1 MALPRT
7 TEEMPRL
14 VDYFVVCGLKEECL
28 EPDRFGGKNFADV
41 GRVVIVY
48 TICKSSYLHVHSY
61 RAYTQMHSSS
71 ATEL

>member
-28 EPDRFGGKNFADV
+28 EPDRFGGKNYADV
-41 GRVVIVY
+41 GRVIIDVP
-48 TICKSSYLHVHSY
+48 C
-61 RAYTQMHSSS
+61 
-71 ATEL
+71 